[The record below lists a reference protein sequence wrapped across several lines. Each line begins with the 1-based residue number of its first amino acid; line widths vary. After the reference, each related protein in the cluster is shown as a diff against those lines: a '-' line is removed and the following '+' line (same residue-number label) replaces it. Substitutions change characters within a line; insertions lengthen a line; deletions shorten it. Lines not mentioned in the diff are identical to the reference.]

1 MEMKRMLYVTGL
13 LLCTSLG
20 GYAQEG
26 NLIDVKVVNE
36 EVKKQGSEVSLRMT
50 LDLTGLRVGNQK
62 SVCLH
67 PAVVSADGTHEA
79 VLAPVVV
86 DGKTRSRVHRRE
98 KALTGASPATDNAY
112 TVLRS
117 GRESRVE
124 YIAKLAYEPWMVDS
138 RLVLR
143 ERMTGCLDCTAA
155 TEESTVKAP
164 FIKLFTPRYVTP
176 FVTPEREAVK
186 VRNEVRV
193 ARLQFRQGKSDV
205 DPRYKDNRAE
215 LETVTGSINV
225 VKTNPD
231 LTITGIYITGY
242 ASPEGSVAF
251 NQKLSESR
259 ANALAE
265 YARKDTHMDASLWHV
280 AGMGEDWEGLRRE
293 VEKHPQLLDI
303 DKVLRLSTSSI
314 LSPIYSL
321 PYTSLYYTLHTHP
334 PYPSSFLPSPS
345 PPHSTPISTLYLI
358 NPIYSVPAPPSPSSF
373 PIISILPHHPYRFYI
388 HSFTILHILLSSPT
402 HPPTTPPPSYLIL
415 SFTSHPPHSLSFY
428 LFLHPLIFLQP
439 SCIPLPSLISFIL
452 YLHHSLPSPPSPI
465 PFLYSPLSFL
475 SSFPPPPIL
484 LILLTYSSNTSLPP
498 SHHPSTIKQ
507 HHPEPNRS

>member
-1 MEMKRMLYVTGL
+1 MKRMLYVTGL

-164 FIKLFTPRYVTP
+164 FRKLFTPR
-176 FVTPEREAVK
+176 
-186 VRNEVRV
+186 
-193 ARLQFRQGKSDV
+193 
-205 DPRYKDNRAE
+205 
-215 LETVTGSINV
+215 
-225 VKTNPD
+225 
-231 LTITGIYITGY
+231 
-242 ASPEGSVAF
+242 
-251 NQKLSESR
+251 
-259 ANALAE
+259 
-265 YARKDTHMDASLWHV
+265 
-280 AGMGEDWEGLRRE
+280 
-293 VEKHPQLLDI
+293 
-303 DKVLRLSTSSI
+303 
-314 LSPIYSL
+314 
-321 PYTSLYYTLHTHP
+321 
-334 PYPSSFLPSPS
+334 
-345 PPHSTPISTLYLI
+345 
-358 NPIYSVPAPPSPSSF
+358 
-373 PIISILPHHPYRFYI
+373 
-388 HSFTILHILLSSPT
+388 
-402 HPPTTPPPSYLIL
+402 
-415 SFTSHPPHSLSFY
+415 
-428 LFLHPLIFLQP
+428 
-439 SCIPLPSLISFIL
+439 
-452 YLHHSLPSPPSPI
+452 
-465 PFLYSPLSFL
+465 
-475 SSFPPPPIL
+475 
-484 LILLTYSSNTSLPP
+484 
-498 SHHPSTIKQ
+498 
-507 HHPEPNRS
+507 

>member
-1 MEMKRMLYVTGL
+1 MLYVTGL
-13 LLCTSLG
+13 LLCASLG
-20 GYAQEG
+20 GHAQEG

-36 EVKKQGSEVSLRMT
+36 EVKKQGREVSIRMT

-67 PAVVSADGTHEA
+67 PAVVSADGTREA

-86 DGKTRSRVHRRE
+86 DGKTRSRIHRRE

-117 GRESRVE
+117 GRESQVE
-124 YIAKLAYEPWMVDS
+124 YTAKLAYEPWMADS

-155 TEESTVKAP
+155 SEESTVKAP

-176 FVTPEREAVK
+176 FVAPEREAVK

-259 ANALAE
+259 ANALAK
-265 YARKDTHMDASLWHV
+265 YAQKDTHVDASLWHV

-303 DKVLRLSTSSI
+303 DKVLRLIDECEGDKDACEKRIRESV
-314 LSPIYSL
+314 SPDV
-321 PYTSLYYTLHTHP
+321 YTRLLNEMYGPLRRNEYK
-334 PYPSSFLPSPS
+334 
-345 PPHSTPISTLYLI
+345 IE
-358 NPIYSVPAPPSPSSF
+358 YSVRSF
-373 PIISILPHHPYRFYI
+373 NLEEAKKQIRTRPD
-388 HSFTILHILLSSPT
+388 LLSVEEIYT
-402 HPPTTPPPSYLIL
+402 VAESYGKGTVDYEEALRIAAATYPKNAAAVVNAACL
-415 SFTSHPPHSLSFY
+415 KMEGGD
-428 LFLHPLIFLQP
+428 LQGAIAMLEA
-439 SCIPLPSLISFIL
+439 SEVKEDGRVLNALGVA
-452 YLHHSLPSPPSPI
+452 YAGQ
-465 PFLYSPLSFL
+465 
-475 SSFPPPPIL
+475 
-484 LILLTYSSNTSLPP
+484 
-498 SHHPSTIKQ
+498 KQ
-507 HHPEPNRS
+507 YDRAKAVLEQAVQAGSAEARTNLEQVAGVVADL

>member
-1 MEMKRMLYVTGL
+1 MKRMLYVTGL

-303 DKVLRLSTSSI
+303 DKVLRLIDECEGDKDACEKRIRESV
-314 LSPIYSL
+314 SPDV
-321 PYTSLYYTLHTHP
+321 YTRLLNEMYGPLRRNEYK
-334 PYPSSFLPSPS
+334 
-345 PPHSTPISTLYLI
+345 IE
-358 NPIYSVPAPPSPSSF
+358 YSVRSF
-373 PIISILPHHPYRFYI
+373 NLEEAKKQIKTRPD
-388 HSFTILHILLSSPT
+388 LLSVEEIYT
-402 HPPTTPPPSYLIL
+402 VAESYGKGTADYEEALRIAAA
-415 SFTSHPPHSLSFY
+415 
-428 LFLHPLIFLQP
+428 
-439 SCIPLPSLISFIL
+439 
-452 YLHHSLPSPPSPI
+452 
-465 PFLYSPLSFL
+465 
-475 SSFPPPPIL
+475 
-484 LILLTYSSNTSLPP
+484 TYPKNAAAVVNAACLKMEGRDVQGAIAMLEASEVKEDGRVLNAQGVAYA
-498 SHHPSTIKQ
+498 KQ
-507 HHPEPNRS
+507 KQYDRAKAVLEQAVQAGSREARTNLEQVAGVVADL

>member
-303 DKVLRLSTSSI
+303 DKVLRLIDECEGDKDACEKRIRESV
-314 LSPIYSL
+314 SPDV
-321 PYTSLYYTLHTHP
+321 YTRLLNEMYGPLRRNEYK
-334 PYPSSFLPSPS
+334 
-345 PPHSTPISTLYLI
+345 IE
-358 NPIYSVPAPPSPSSF
+358 YSVRSF
-373 PIISILPHHPYRFYI
+373 NLEEAKKQIKTRPD
-388 HSFTILHILLSSPT
+388 LLSVEEIYT
-402 HPPTTPPPSYLIL
+402 VAESYGKGTADYEEALRIAAA
-415 SFTSHPPHSLSFY
+415 
-428 LFLHPLIFLQP
+428 
-439 SCIPLPSLISFIL
+439 
-452 YLHHSLPSPPSPI
+452 
-465 PFLYSPLSFL
+465 
-475 SSFPPPPIL
+475 
-484 LILLTYSSNTSLPP
+484 TYPKNAAAVVNAACLKMEGRDVQGAIAMLEASEGKEDGRVLNALGVAYATQ
-498 SHHPSTIKQ
+498 KQ
-507 HHPEPNRS
+507 YDRAKAVLEQAVQAGSREARTNLEQVAGVVADL

>member
-303 DKVLRLSTSSI
+303 DKVLRLIDECEGDKDACEKRIRESV
-314 LSPIYSL
+314 SPDV
-321 PYTSLYYTLHTHP
+321 YTRLLNEMYGPLRRNEYK
-334 PYPSSFLPSPS
+334 
-345 PPHSTPISTLYLI
+345 IE
-358 NPIYSVPAPPSPSSF
+358 YSVRSF
-373 PIISILPHHPYRFYI
+373 NLEEAKKQIKTRPD
-388 HSFTILHILLSSPT
+388 LLSVEEIYT
-402 HPPTTPPPSYLIL
+402 VAESYGKGTADYEEALRIAAA
-415 SFTSHPPHSLSFY
+415 
-428 LFLHPLIFLQP
+428 
-439 SCIPLPSLISFIL
+439 
-452 YLHHSLPSPPSPI
+452 
-465 PFLYSPLSFL
+465 
-475 SSFPPPPIL
+475 
-484 LILLTYSSNTSLPP
+484 TYPKNAAAVVNAACLKMEGRDVQGAIAMLEASEVKEDGRVLNAQGVAYA
-498 SHHPSTIKQ
+498 KQ
-507 HHPEPNRS
+507 KQYDRAKAVLEQAVQAGSREARTNLEQVAGVVADL

>member
-215 LETVTGSINV
+215 LETVQ
-225 VKTNPD
+225 
-231 LTITGIYITGY
+231 
-242 ASPEGSVAF
+242 A
-251 NQKLSESR
+251 
-259 ANALAE
+259 
-265 YARKDTHMDASLWHV
+265 
-280 AGMGEDWEGLRRE
+280 
-293 VEKHPQLLDI
+293 
-303 DKVLRLSTSSI
+303 
-314 LSPIYSL
+314 
-321 PYTSLYYTLHTHP
+321 
-334 PYPSSFLPSPS
+334 
-345 PPHSTPISTLYLI
+345 
-358 NPIYSVPAPPSPSSF
+358 
-373 PIISILPHHPYRFYI
+373 
-388 HSFTILHILLSSPT
+388 
-402 HPPTTPPPSYLIL
+402 
-415 SFTSHPPHSLSFY
+415 
-428 LFLHPLIFLQP
+428 
-439 SCIPLPSLISFIL
+439 
-452 YLHHSLPSPPSPI
+452 
-465 PFLYSPLSFL
+465 
-475 SSFPPPPIL
+475 
-484 LILLTYSSNTSLPP
+484 
-498 SHHPSTIKQ
+498 PSTW
-507 HHPEPNRS
+507 

>member
-1 MEMKRMLYVTGL
+1 MKRMLYVTGL

-293 VEKHPQLLDI
+293 VEKHPGLLKQDEVLAIIDGCDGNQDECENQLKALVPPTI
-303 DKVLRLSTSSI
+303 YERLLNEMYVPLRRNEYRI
-314 LSPIYSL
+314 EYNVRNFSL
-321 PYTSLYYTLHTHP
+321 EEAKQQVRTNPKLVSLNEMYQVAGSYGKGTAEYNEVMEIAART
-334 PYPSSFLPSPS
+334 YPD
-345 PPHSTPISTLYLI
+345 
-358 NPIYSVPAPPSPSSF
+358 NPIALSNAAVTK
-373 PIISILPHHPYRFYI
+373 ISQKDAAGAIA
-388 HSFTILHILLSSPT
+388 LLEGKRLDAT
-402 HPPTTPPPSYLIL
+402 AKNTLAVAYAETGAYDKAK
-415 SFTSHPPHSLSFY
+415 SLFEEAVREGNADAKGN
-428 LFLHPLIFLQP
+428 LEQLVKVMEQL
-439 SCIPLPSLISFIL
+439 
-452 YLHHSLPSPPSPI
+452 
-465 PFLYSPLSFL
+465 
-475 SSFPPPPIL
+475 
-484 LILLTYSSNTSLPP
+484 
-498 SHHPSTIKQ
+498 
-507 HHPEPNRS
+507 

>member
-1 MEMKRMLYVTGL
+1 MKRMLYVTGL

-186 VRNEVRV
+186 VPCAHHPFLLAVQVFQNPFSQRNGRTTRGIQLVHVVGFYHRHIVVRELVHNLCQVLVHRRKDSHTQAEVRRPEQRLTFLLTQT
-193 ARLQFRQGKSDV
+193 AHLFAMLSHPSGAARYHFYPILERLQ
-205 DPRYKDNRAE
+205 
-215 LETVTGSINV
+215 
-225 VKTNPD
+225 
-231 LTITGIYITGY
+231 TI
-242 ASPEGSVAF
+242 AV
-251 NQKLSESR
+251 
-259 ANALAE
+259 
-265 YARKDTHMDASLWHV
+265 
-280 AGMGEDWEGLRRE
+280 
-293 VEKHPQLLDI
+293 
-303 DKVLRLSTSSI
+303 
-314 LSPIYSL
+314 
-321 PYTSLYYTLHTHP
+321 
-334 PYPSSFLPSPS
+334 
-345 PPHSTPISTLYLI
+345 
-358 NPIYSVPAPPSPSSF
+358 
-373 PIISILPHHPYRFYI
+373 
-388 HSFTILHILLSSPT
+388 
-402 HPPTTPPPSYLIL
+402 
-415 SFTSHPPHSLSFY
+415 SH
-428 LFLHPLIFLQP
+428 
-439 SCIPLPSLISFIL
+439 
-452 YLHHSLPSPPSPI
+452 
-465 PFLYSPLSFL
+465 
-475 SSFPPPPIL
+475 
-484 LILLTYSSNTSLPP
+484 
-498 SHHPSTIKQ
+498 
-507 HHPEPNRS
+507 